1 MTTLTLWAPGRSSPA
16 PLVDQST
23 PKKEADRLAPKNGSS
38 EIERSTPKKKSS
50 QATLSQGTGVCQSL
64 SISDNLSTLD
74 YIEADTPQAW
84 AQALQEIEAAG
95 ICGLDLETT
104 GLDPLS
110 SRARLC
116 QLSLPSG
123 RVYVADLWELARGG
137 SAPLQDLARLTED
150 PSVKIVGHNLKFD
163 LSFIQASQGR
173 RLKMSNL
180 FDTMLASQVCWAGLY
195 KLEAAPKSTKF
206 PWKKVLPEQNLK
218 ALAERHLGISLSKE
232 LQASNWGA
240 ETLSPEQKAYAA
252 RDVKVLLPL
261 HDILQELLRKNEL
274 EHIAELEFR
283 ALPSVIELEL
293 TGLPLD
299 TQACRSMMEQKK
311 GQAQELLQSL
321 QAEAQKA
328 GFEPRRKKGKKYSL
342 LLNPASSQ
350 DVLAFLQAQGHK
362 ISSTKEEDLKALSQ
376 AGCSWARDLLQYR
389 RLARQEKFMEDWLLK
404 LSPIDGRLHPGYF
417 QLATRAGRFS
427 SREPNAQQIPKR
439 GEDALAM
446 RRLFKAPPGKKLVKA
461 DFSGIELRIMAC
473 LSQDKTMIEAFQAG
487 QDLHKL
493 TASKLAGVPLD
504 QVTKAQ
510 RQSAKS
516 ANFGLIYG
524 VSAPRF
530 RENAKN
536 EYGIEMSLEEAEKIR
551 NTFFATY
558 PGVAAFHQLQKNS
571 KNLPKTH
578 FFHFKETGFKASSL
592 VCTRTI
598 TGRRRAW
605 FWKAG
610 RSLARDTELFNSP
623 SQGTGADLLKAV
635 MAEVYSSL
643 PKEVRMIGS
652 IHDELILEAPEA
664 LAQDMASL
672 LLGIMR
678 QVGSE
683 LLSPVPVDAEVEILQ
698 SWGGD

>member
-1 MTTLTLWAPGRSSPA
+1 MSGVILWLPGETVIPPA
-16 PLVDQST
+16 PLVDRSA
-23 PKKEADRLAPKNGSS
+23 PKKR
-38 EIERSTPKKKSS
+38 SS
-50 QATLSQGTGVCQSL
+50 QATLSQDQESLQHPCIVASRPTSSEPL
-64 SISDNLSTLD
+64 SILSNSCQIPDLE
-74 YIEADTPQAW
+74 IVEISSPQAW

-104 GLDPLS
+104 GLDPLF

-123 RVYVADLWELARGG
+123 RVYVADLWELARAGA
-137 SAPLQDLARLTED
+137 SPLQDLGQLSERSD
-150 PSVKIVGHNLKFD
+150 IKKVIHNAKFD

-180 FDTMLASQVCWAGLY
+180 FDTMLASQVSWAGLY
-195 KLEAAPKSTKF
+195 KLEAAPKSIKF
-206 PWKKVLPEQNLK
+206 PWKKILPEQNLK
-218 ALAERHLGISLSKE
+218 ALAERHLGVLMSKE

-240 ETLSPEQKAYAA
+240 DILSPEQKAYAA
-252 RDVKVLLPL
+252 RDVIILLPL
-261 HDILQELLRKNEL
+261 HNILQELLQKNNL

-293 TGLPLD
+293 QGLPLD
-299 TQACRSMMEQKK
+299 SQACRSLMEQKK
-311 GQAQELLQSL
+311 GQAQDLLQSL

-328 GFEPRRKKGKKYSL
+328 GFEARRKKGTKYSP

-362 ISSTKEEDLKALSQ
+362 ISSTKEGDLKALSQ
-376 AGCSWARDLLQYR
+376 AGCSWAGDLLQYR

-427 SREPNAQQIPKR
+427 SKEPNAQQIPKR

-446 RRLFKAPPGKKLVKA
+446 RRLFKAPPGRKLVKA

-473 LSQDKTMIEAFQAG
+473 LSQDKTMIEAFQGG

-493 TASKLAGVPLD
+493 TASKLAGVSLD

-578 FFHFKETGFKASSL
+578 FLHFKETGFQAHSL

-605 FWKAG
+605 FWKEG
-610 RSLARDTELFNSP
+610 RSLARDTELYNSP

-635 MAEVYSSL
+635 MAEVYSSI
-643 PKEVRMIGS
+643 PEEVKMIGS
-652 IHDELILEAPEA
+652 VHDELILEAPEA
-664 LAQDMASL
+664 QAQEMATML
-672 LLGIMR
+672 LEIMR
-678 QVGSE
+678 RVGSE
-683 LLSPVPVDAEVEILQ
+683 LLSPVPVDAEVEVLD
-698 SWGGD
+698 SWGGN